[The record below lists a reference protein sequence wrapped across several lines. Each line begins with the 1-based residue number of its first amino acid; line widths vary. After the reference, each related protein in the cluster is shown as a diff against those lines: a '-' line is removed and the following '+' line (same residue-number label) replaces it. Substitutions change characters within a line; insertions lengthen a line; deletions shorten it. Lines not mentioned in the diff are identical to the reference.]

1 MDIEVIHDK
10 KGERF
15 VAEVEGYEAFASYS
29 LHDDIMKIYSTYTP
43 VNLRGRGIAGTIVEN
58 VFNYA
63 RENNLKIEPACSY
76 VQTFLSR
83 NKEFNDLVVD

>member
-10 KGERF
+10 KLKRF
-15 VAEVEGYEAFASYS
+15 VAEVEGYEAYASYS

-43 VNLRGRGIAGTIVEN
+43 VHLRGRGIAKIIVEH

-76 VQTFLSR
+76 VQTFLTR
-83 NKEFNDLVVD
+83 NKGFNDLVVD